1 MCMFSIFKP
10 LLILLSMLV
19 FCTQNALGQ
28 NKTVSNYTKEIGL
41 DFAPLLY
48 GKTGLGLVLKTKI
61 GVSKG
66 QKWTRQKALRGLF
79 GYYQHEFDPIVN
91 KHISELYSQTD
102 SILNHH
108 TWAYLIIG
116 LEQQHRYKRL
126 QFHYG
131 MDLGYWQGRVKTKG
145 YQTIARFGMP
155 PGNFYFRQQR
165 AISQLH
171 ISCFGGIS
179 YRFTKKLNLG
189 TELSIPYILQYSN
202 KGDGYS
208 NLNGGDFY
216 ANNFQTA
223 FGTEWFRLLYLGY
236 RFHD

>member
-1 MCMFSIFKP
+1 MRLFFFFQTM
-10 LLILLSMLV
+10 LAMLV
-19 FCTQNALGQ
+19 LFTQNAHSQ
-28 NKTVSNYTKEIGL
+28 NNQVPKYTKEIGL
-41 DFAPLLY
+41 DFAPLVY
-48 GKTGLGLVLKTKI
+48 GKTGLGLILKKNI
-61 GVSKG
+61 RPSKG
-66 QKWTRQKALRGLF
+66 QKWTRQKALRGLL
-79 GYYQHEFDPIVN
+79 GYYQQEFDPLVN
-91 KHISELYSQTD
+91 KYFSEFYSRTD

-108 TWAYLIIG
+108 TWAYLIVG

-145 YQTIARFGMP
+145 YQATNELGLP

-171 ISCFGGIS
+171 ISCFGGVS
-179 YRFTKKLNLG
+179 YGFTQKLNLG
-189 TELSIPYILQYSN
+189 TEFSFPYILQYSN

-216 ANNFQTA
+216 ENNFQTA
-223 FGTEWFRLLYLGY
+223 FGTEWFRLLYLSY
-236 RFHD
+236 RFND